1 MNHYFSTRL
10 NRFGRGFCAI
20 AACLCF
26 TLSAGLLGAA
36 SDVPA
41 NLDNGVQE
49 LLNESS
55 ATRAATAGAKTPSGV
70 SRKAIRDRENRVMLN
85 IHLNGKTTIA
95 EMRAQLEAAGAKVTA
110 EAGYYRQGVISAF
123 VPVNK
128 IADMARSPG
137 VLSISLGH
145 RPIRNAGAAIS
156 GGALQLRTAAVN
168 AQGFDGTGITVGAL
182 SDSYDQATTDL
193 DGNPLTIHA
202 AQDVQTD
209 DLPGTGNP
217 NGNTDPVVV
226 LEDSPPDP
234 NVFDEGRAMLQIVH
248 DIAPKAKLAF
258 ATAFISDTDFANNI
272 RNLRTTGNCDV
283 IVDDVFYTQEPMF
296 SDGIIAQAVNDV
308 ATSTV
313 LPGKKV
319 AYFSSAGNQQG
330 GGYLSTFNPVADAT
344 VRAGLPNQNLDLTTV
359 PQTLTSG
366 GFHNFNPNAGAPD
379 VSQSFIIT
387 AQTTVEF
394 DFQWNDPFDLPG
406 GITTDYNILIFDAN
420 GLFLSAFSG
429 TANNFATQEPLEDIT
444 VTNSTDN
451 NAVYQIVITRAGNS
465 PGTPV
470 ASKIRYL
477 AIDDFGSGVGASEYY
492 QPAAPST
499 FGHNCS
505 AHAFGTAAY
514 VYDDNPSVPVGP
526 PFTPAVED
534 FTSQGPATIDFDS
547 SGMRLAQSEIRQKP
561 DIAAP
566 DGGNTTFFGF
576 DYEGDDLPNFFGTSA
591 AAPHAAGVAA
601 LLLNKATVHSV
612 TLTEQDIRTDL
623 QNSVLSAHDI
633 DPFFSQGTATNRPGA
648 RKATGASVHITGFGN
663 GSNAS
668 SQDPNFFTIT
678 FNPGKRGEYLS
689 QVTIDLSSAGL
700 KFDSTSDT
708 GFPFTLGK
716 LQGISASSITT
727 NVPPENPDIETITLF
742 FAKKTFTG
750 STTVS
755 FGIDR
760 DFIGDGGGNGADLM
774 QNARFF
780 ANTNKVGL
788 NGTIMNAF
796 GFGYTILDGFGLID
810 AVQAAQAV
818 P

>member
-1 MNHYFSTRL
+1 MNYLISFVNRL
-10 NRFGRGFCAI
+10 RRGICVTV
-20 AACLCF
+20 ACLGLS
-26 TLSAGLLGAA
+26 LSAGLLQAA
-36 SDVPA
+36 SDLPA
-41 NLDNGVQE
+41 NLDNGVKE
-49 LLNESS
+49 LLDESS
-55 ATRAATAGAKTPSGV
+55 GTRAATAGAKPPSGV
-70 SRKAIRDRENRVMLN
+70 SRKAIRDQENRVMLS
-85 IHLNGKTTIA
+85 IHLNGKATIG
-95 EMRAQLEAAGAKVTA
+95 EMRSQLGAAGAKITA

-123 VPVNK
+123 VPVEK
-128 IADMARSPG
+128 IADLARSSG
-137 VLSISLGH
+137 VLSISLGR

-156 GGALQLRTAAVN
+156 GGALELRTAAVN

-182 SDSYDQATTDL
+182 SDSYDQATSDV

-202 AQDVQTD
+202 AQDVATD

-234 NVFDEGRAMLQIVH
+234 SVFDEGRAMLQIVH

-258 ATAFISDTDFANNI
+258 ATAFVSDTDFANNI
-272 RNLRTTGNCDV
+272 RNLRTVANCDV

-313 LPGKKV
+313 LAGKKV

-330 GGYLSTFNPVADAT
+330 GGYFTTFHPVADAT

-366 GFHNFNPNAGAPD
+366 GFHNFNPDPGPPD
-379 VSQSFIIT
+379 ISQSFIVT

-420 GLFLSAFSG
+420 GQFLSAFSG
-429 TANNFATQEPLEDIT
+429 TADNFATQEPIEDIT

-451 NAVYQIVITRAGNS
+451 NAFYQVVITRAGNS
-465 PGTPV
+465 PAMPV

-492 QPAAPST
+492 QPAAPAT

-505 AHAFGTAAY
+505 AHALGTAAY

-547 SGMRLAQSEIRQKP
+547 SGTRLANSEIRQKP

-566 DGGNTTFFGF
+566 DGGNTTFFGD
-576 DYEGDDLPNFFGTSA
+576 DYEGDGLPNFFGTSA

-601 LLLNKATVHSV
+601 LMLNKAAAHSV

-623 QNSVLSAHDI
+623 QHSVLSVHDV
-633 DPFFSQGTATNRPGA
+633 DPFFSEGTAVA
-648 RKATGASVHITGFGN
+648 RSSARRATGSSLHITGFGN

-678 FNPGKRGEYLS
+678 FEPGKRGEYLK
-689 QVTIDLSSAGL
+689 QITIDLSGAGL

-716 LQGISASSITT
+716 LQGINARSITT
-727 NVPPENPDIETITLF
+727 NIPAEDPDIESITLF
-742 FAKKTFTG
+742 FAKKTFMGGT
-750 STTVS
+750 SVS

-760 DFIGDGGGNGADLM
+760 DFIGDGGGNAADLM

-780 ANTNKVGL
+780 ATTSKVGL

-796 GFGYTILDGFGLID
+796 GFGFTILDGFGLID
-810 AVQAAQAV
+810 AVTAAQAV

>member
-1 MNHYFSTRL
+1 MNHHFSSSLTR
-10 NRFGRGFCAI
+10 FSGAI
-20 AACLCF
+20 RSMAACLCLA
-26 TLSAGLLGAA
+26 LSAGLLSAA
-36 SDVPA
+36 SDAPA
-41 NLDNGVQE
+41 NLDNGIKE
-49 LLNESS
+49 LISESS
-55 ATRAATAGAKTPSGV
+55 GPRVAIAGTQTPSGI
-70 SRKAIRDRENRVMLN
+70 SRKAVRDQQNRVMVS
-85 IHLNGKTTIA
+85 IHLDGKTTIA
-95 EMRAQLEAAGAKVTA
+95 ETRAQLEAAGARVTA
-110 EAGYYRQGVISAF
+110 EATYYRSGVISAF

-128 IADMARSPG
+128 IADMAHAPG
-137 VLSISLGH
+137 VLSISLGRH
-145 RPIRNAGAAIS
+145 PIRNAGAAIS
-156 GGALQLRTAAVN
+156 GGALELRTAAVN

-182 SDSYDQATTDL
+182 SDSYDQATTDV

-234 NVFDEGRAMLQIVH
+234 DVFDEGRAMLQIVH

-258 ATAFISDTDFANNI
+258 ATAFVSDTDFANNI
-272 RNLRTTGNCDV
+272 RNLRTTANCDV

-313 LPGKKV
+313 LAGKKV

-330 GGYLSTFNPVADAT
+330 GGYLATFKPVADAT

-359 PQTLTSG
+359 PPTLTSG
-366 GFHNFNPNAGAPD
+366 GFHNFNPDPGAPD
-379 VSQSFIIT
+379 VSQSFIVT
-387 AQTTVEF
+387 AQTTVEV

-406 GITTDYNILIFDAN
+406 GITTDYNILIFDAS
-420 GLFLSAFSG
+420 GHFVSAFSG
-429 TANNFATQEPLEDIT
+429 TADNFATQEPIEDIT
-444 VTNSTDN
+444 ITNSTDS

-465 PGTPV
+465 PATPV
-470 ASKIRYL
+470 ASKLRYL
-477 AIDDFGSGVGASEYY
+477 AIDDTGSGVGASEYY
-492 QPAAPST
+492 QPAAPAT

-505 AHAFGTAAY
+505 AHALGTAAY

-526 PFTPAVED
+526 PFTPTVED

-547 SGMRLAQSEIRQKP
+547 SGSRLANSEIRQKP

-566 DGGNTTFFGF
+566 DGGNTTFFGD
-576 DYEGDDLPNFFGTSA
+576 DYEGDGLPNFFGTSA

-601 LLLNKATVHSV
+601 LMLNKAAVHSE
-612 TLTEQDIRTDL
+612 TLTEQDIRHDL
-623 QNSVLSAHDI
+623 QNSVLNPHDI
-633 DPFFSQGTATNRPGA
+633 DPFFSQGTAVRSAA
-648 RKATGASVHITGFGN
+648 RKSNGASVHITGFGN
-663 GSNAS
+663 SSNAS
-668 SQDPNFFTIT
+668 SQDPNFFTVT
-678 FNPGKRGEYLS
+678 FHPGKKEGYLT
-689 QVTIDLSSAGL
+689 QLTIDLSGAGL

-716 LQGISASSITT
+716 LQGISASSIRT
-727 NVPPENPDIETITLF
+727 NVPPEDSDIRSITLF
-742 FAKKTFTG
+742 FGKKTFTG
-750 STTVS
+750 ATSVS

-774 QNARFF
+774 QNAKFF
-780 ANTNKVGL
+780 ATTNKSGL
-788 NGTIMNAF
+788 SGTIENAF
-796 GFGYTILDGFGLID
+796 GVGYTILDGFGLID
-810 AVQAAQAV
+810 AVKAVQAV